1 MPERIE
7 TETRTVGGQHASDLV
22 CARARSWTTESWQ
35 TYRQSGLELVRA
47 LVDDG
52 EIVSVDSH
60 GTPAHRVSLSRS
72 LARWRARNASP
83 MRRRRLDGGIPSRE
97 AARSVDLPPRFASSP
112 ASHRALSLCRIARER
127 QALAG
132 LSAKPSFVGER
143 FEVAKSTLAA
153 TRRFPRRFRLLRCDG
168 HEGWLDVRRRGS
180 PLTPPLSSE
189 RECVPDS
196 SSEGGR
202 RTQGRFGCASRFPVR
217 RRSSRDSRVSR
228 SAWSEALLAPRVPG
242 SRLERKGT
250 RAHAIFLEGLGRKE
264 PLSFRLGVDALVSR
278 TGCRDERSRSKT
290 YCI

>member
-1 MPERIE
+1 M
-7 TETRTVGGQHASDLV
+7 GGQHASDLV

-52 EIVSVDSH
+52 EIVSVDSP

-153 TRRFPRRFRLLRCDG
+153 TRRFSRRFRLLRCDG
-168 HEGWLDVRRRGS
+168 HEGWLDVRRRGKPS
-180 PLTPPLSSE
+180 HTTPLE
-189 RECVPDS
+189 RAGVCARLVV
-196 SSEGGR
+196 GR
-202 RTQGRFGCASRFPVR
+202 RAKDARSLWLRVKVSGSSAVLSGLARESVGVERGPFG
-217 RRSSRDSRVSR
+217 
-228 SAWSEALLAPRVPG
+228 APRPRFA
-242 SRLERKGT
+242 S
-250 RAHAIFLEGLGRKE
+250 
-264 PLSFRLGVDALVSR
+264 
-278 TGCRDERSRSKT
+278 
-290 YCI
+290 

>member
-1 MPERIE
+1 MSGPWS
-7 TETRTVGGQHASDLV
+7 TT
-22 CARARSWTTESWQ
+22 ARSSPST
-35 TYRQSGLELVRA
+35 RLGLPLIA
-47 LVDDG
+47 
-52 EIVSVDSH
+52 
-60 GTPAHRVSLSRS
+60 SLSLARS
-72 LARWRARNASP
+72 LAGARATPPQCVVVVSTEEFLHARPRDLSTCRPALP
-83 MRRRRLDGGIPSRE
+83 RRPRVI
-97 AARSVDLPPRFASSP
+97 ARSPCVGLLARGKLSLDSLRSLPSWGNDSKWRNLLSLRRVDFRVDFASCG
-112 ASHRALSLCRIARER
+112 AMVTRAGSTYVE
-127 QALAG
+127 
-132 LSAKPSFVGER
+132 GE
-143 FEVAKSTLAA
+143 
-153 TRRFPRRFRLLRCDG
+153 
-168 HEGWLDVRRRGS
+168 S